1 MHLNDRL
8 SADGTPNGEQRR
20 AAAGRRRWRD
30 RTVALG
36 VSLAAHGGVLM
47 AVMAMTPEVEIL
59 IEDKPIA
66 VELVEL
72 APPAPPQPKTS
83 PTPSPA
89 PPKPATAKT
98 PVVKASTKPKAA
110 PKAPPQKILARAT
123 AATSSVQPLPAAGSP
138 KGNTANELSDGQLA
152 SAATADSDGGGGG
165 ATCNMVRYL
174 QAELR
179 KDPEVHAAVAAAPA
193 GARAGG
199 KALMVWN
206 GDWVR
211 SQGEEGE
218 GLAIVRQAMM
228 VEIAFAPEACRA
240 NPVRGLVAISLSDG
254 GARLVMGADNWRWQE
269 MLTPRWMR

>member
-1 MHLNDRL
+1 MRLNDRL
-8 SADGTPNGEQRR
+8 STEVTPDGEQRR
-20 AAAGRRRWRD
+20 AAVRHRRWRD
-30 RTVALG
+30 RSVAIG
-36 VSLAAHGGVLM
+36 VSLAAHVGALLAVLTTSH
-47 AVMAMTPEVEIL
+47 APVL
-59 IEDKPIA
+59 IPDDPIV
-66 VELVEL
+66 VELIEL
-72 APPAPPQPKTS
+72 APPAPPQPKNS

-89 PPKPATAKT
+89 PPKPATAKK
-98 PVVKASTKPKAA
+98 PVVKADTKPKAA

-123 AATSSVQPLPAAGSP
+123 AAKSSVQPLPASGSP
-138 KGNTANELSDGQLA
+138 KGDTSNELSDGQLA
-152 SAATADSDGGGGG
+152 SAATAESSGGGGG

-179 KDPEVHAAVAAAPA
+179 KDPEVHAAVAAAPT
-193 GARAGG
+193 GGRAGG

-254 GARLVMGADNWRWQE
+254 GARLVMGADNWRWSE